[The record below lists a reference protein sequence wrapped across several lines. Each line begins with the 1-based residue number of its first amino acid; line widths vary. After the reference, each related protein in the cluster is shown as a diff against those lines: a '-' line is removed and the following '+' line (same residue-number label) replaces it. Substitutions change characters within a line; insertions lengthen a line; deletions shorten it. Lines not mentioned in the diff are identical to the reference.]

1 MYDNIIM
8 YARMNSLTLNSLTRL
23 GWYTTVQLA
32 TPVVLAGMLNQPPM
46 YIIHPGPDHSHADYI
61 CTMVARM

>member
-1 MYDNIIM
+1 MCVCAHTIM
-8 YARMNSLTLNSLTRL
+8 NSLTRL

>member
-1 MYDNIIM
+1 MCVCTHDHEQSDT
-8 YARMNSLTLNSLTRL
+8 AGLVHNSAP
-23 GWYTTVQLA
+23 GYT
-32 TPVVLAGMLNQPPM
+32 VVLAGMLNQPPM